1 MNSDVIIPTMGIVL
15 PLLGGGAGY
24 LIRHIIEKRK
34 ELQNEVTKERRELYQ
49 QFIDLV
55 IDIFGSSKIGRENS
69 EMDLIQKL
77 YTFYKKYVLYASPDV
92 INSFSDYFQFLY
104 ANEDNSD
111 LNKLKNHFRKLTKI
125 MYDMRVDLGLSNRHL
140 GKNGEKLFRALI
152 SDYDKIMTS

>member
-1 MNSDVIIPTMGIVL
+1 MGIVL

-77 YTFYKKYVLYASPDV
+77 YTFYKKYVL
-92 INSFSDYFQFLY
+92 
-104 ANEDNSD
+104 
-111 LNKLKNHFRKLTKI
+111 
-125 MYDMRVDLGLSNRHL
+125 
-140 GKNGEKLFRALI
+140 
-152 SDYDKIMTS
+152 